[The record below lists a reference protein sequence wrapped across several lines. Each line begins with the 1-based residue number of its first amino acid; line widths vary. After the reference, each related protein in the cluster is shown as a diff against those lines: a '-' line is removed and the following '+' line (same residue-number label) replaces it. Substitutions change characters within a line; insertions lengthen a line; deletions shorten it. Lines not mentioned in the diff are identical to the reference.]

1 MDFAWFASLGVQ
13 ITVVCHED
21 MVIDTGV
28 GGI

>member
-13 ITVVCHED
+13 ITVASHED
-21 MVIDTGV
+21 VVIDTRV